1 MRRLI
6 NSMVIFTFVMIAGLA
21 MSTVEVQASENGY
34 TDEYGVL
41 HYTGGDSLSADE
53 KEAIQ
58 DQQFRDAFAEE
69 AASSSTTTQPTPKT
83 NNSGSTSQ
91 KTSSAPKYTEA
102 EIEAA
107 WSETGRTDATC
118 SKDGVITY
126 KNSLTGKT
134 KTEAI
139 PATGKHSYALS
150 EHVDST
156 CVNNGYDTYTCTVC
170 GDSYVTPITEL
181 ANHTYEVSTIDATCT
196 TDGSATY
203 TCSVCGDVKTETVSA
218 TGHTEGNAV
227 TTKKA
232 GLFSEG
238 TQTIN
243 CSECGELLSTE
254 VIPQTFPIS
263 LAGLLVLAIGMTA
276 VLTGIAIHIK
286 RK

>member
-1 MRRLI
+1 
-6 NSMVIFTFVMIAGLA
+6 MVIFTFVMIAGLA

-134 KTEAI
+134 KTETI
-139 PATGKHSYALS
+139 PATGEHSYVLS

-170 GDSYVTPITEL
+170 GDSYKDEI
-181 ANHTYEVSTIDATCT
+181 AT
-196 TDGSATY
+196 
-203 TCSVCGDVKTETVSA
+203 
-218 TGHTEGNAV
+218 TGHTEGEPQI
-227 TTKKA
+227 TKYA
-232 GLFSEG
+232 GSFSTGESK
-238 TQTIN
+238 TY
-243 CSECGELLSTE
+243 CKSCGELVATTT
-254 VIPQTFPIS
+254 IPQTFPLPLSIVGAFGAGAVVF
-263 LAGLLVLAIGMTA
+263 LIGLLSLLG
-276 VLTGIAIHIK
+276 K
-286 RK
+286 KK

>member
-1 MRRLI
+1 MKRLI
-6 NSMVIFTFVMIAGLA
+6 ESIVIFSLVMVAGLA
-21 MSTVEVQASENGY
+21 MSTVEVQAIENGY
-34 TDEYGVL
+34 IDEYGVL

-107 WSETGRTDATC
+107 WSETGRTEATC

-139 PATGKHSYALS
+139 PATGEHSYALS

-156 CVNNGYDTYTCTVC
+156 CVNNGYDTYTCSVC
-170 GDSYVTPITEL
+170 GDSYSEGLPLAEHTEGEVKVTKL
-181 ANHTYEVSTIDATCT
+181 ASSFSEGESKVY
-196 TDGSATY
+196 
-203 TCSVCGDVKTETVSA
+203 CSVCDEVIRTD
-218 TGHTEGNAV
+218 
-227 TTKKA
+227 
-232 GLFSEG
+232 
-238 TQTIN
+238 
-243 CSECGELLSTE
+243 
-254 VIPQTFPIS
+254 VIPQTCPLPLSIVIAFSAGFIVLIFGVLS
-263 LAGLLVLAIGMTA
+263 LAL
-276 VLTGIAIHIK
+276 
-286 RK
+286 RKND